1 MWVVMAQEEDG
12 AMWEEEWVAGARSRS
27 GGGGAMVKKCTE
39 GWMAPGTWG
48 GGGRAVRGSAGQHG
62 EVGQC
67 GPR

>member
-27 GGGGAMVKKCTE
+27 GGGAMVKKCTE

>member
-12 AMWEEEWVAGARSRS
+12 AMWEDRGGGWGEGEKR
-27 GGGGAMVKKCTE
+27 GGGAVVKKCTE

-48 GGGRAVRGSAGQHG
+48 GGRRAVRGSAGQHG